1 MASQRWIWKL
11 EKNWCWMFFR
21 MQVTW
26 LHCESLGITV
36 NHLWI
41 FIWTVSGFY
50 IFIVWKGQ
58 VTTELQWLPS
68 LRHLFIKGERAVSS
82 LPSCSWNM
90 QTMPM
95 ARELCNC
102 FTEVAITNTT
112 AFFPSPLLSPGGLY
126 RVLWCNLTPGDL
138 HVFLV
143 WQWTAFSRARS
154 LVRCVCCS
162 SRACPKTFQGVVT
175 RCPLWSSLLT
185 VIPVRMPFLFM
196 AQPCVSGLWRVLLL
210 GVGIPRWPITT
221 V

>member
-1 MASQRWIWKL
+1 MNLETGKELVLNVFPYASYMTALREFGNYCQSPLNIHLNCVW
-11 EKNWCWMFFR
+11 F
-21 MQVTW
+21 
-26 LHCESLGITV
+26 LHILS
-36 NHLWI
+36 
-41 FIWTVSGFY
+41 
-50 IFIVWKGQ
+50 
-58 VTTELQWLPS
+58 PS

-95 ARELCNC
+95 ACELCNC

-112 AFFPSPLLSPGGLY
+112 AFFPSPLLSPGWLY